1 MVVAWDCSF
10 PCTNSLPREESAM
23 FDTQEL
29 REIGQFLQEGL
40 PVVFANNGH
49 SVMDGL
55 LQMKVTDEQQIT
67 MEAVANVLGHFFKKR
82 GLNLEYQP
90 DHMSMMYLRSGKGS
104 LKAGLSVT
112 ISNEMLVLF
121 FS

>member
-1 MVVAWDCSF
+1 
-10 PCTNSLPREESAM
+10 M

-82 GLNLEYQP
+82 GLNLEYQS
-90 DHMSMMYLRSGKGS
+90 DHMSMMYLRSTGRGG
-104 LKAGLSVT
+104 LKCGVSVT
-112 ISNEMLVLF
+112 ISSSMLVLL